1 MSIQKKE
8 KMKNLDYNKKDWL
21 EDAVPMDKA
30 LSSSKKLRQLVD
42 TLFEEIKILI
52 KVSSK
57 SRQKEALKTIMMNLI
72 RAHQLNRPV
81 RYARDKNKYTRD
93 RRYGKLYFKYDRLI
107 PIIDAMEGLGY
118 IEQSSF
124 YFDHEKK
131 GEGLQTRMWS
141 TDKLWS
147 LCQEY
152 RLLQAFPLVPELPE
166 DEEIIILR
174 DEDGKEIGYR
184 ETKQTRQMREDLKN
198 YNNFI
203 DKHRITVRLDGV
215 TVVDNRFL
223 VEKLYGN
230 IKNGKIWIESVK
242 FNNNHYQY
250 NYTTPIPSFNKHKK
264 PFHINPSCIIHK
276 LIDRIPAYKTAPSSP
291 ITHTKRRI
299 TLLRTL
305 LRRFWSDAHL
315 FQKDIERRSYEIS
328 RIPWKM
334 RQDVLGEEFRL
345 QDIGIDELFFVLD
358 YEHLRRIF
366 NLKSWEQG
374 GRAYGSFHQHM
385 LRKYMRKD
393 ILIDGQPTTE
403 IDFSAYHIR
412 MLYHRKDID
421 YTDDPYSVCE
431 GPEMRTIYKAV
442 GLIAINAK
450 KSEACGAIHEEL
462 KDRKIPVPRR
472 DEPFKTLVRKFKEA
486 HRAIEQYLFS
496 GIGLTLQNI
505 DSHIMNAI
513 LMRLMDKGIL
523 GLSVYDSVIVA
534 EQHEAFTKEVMTEEY
549 KKIMGFNPRF

>member
-1 MSIQKKE
+1 M
-8 KMKNLDYNKKDWL
+8 DYNKKDWL
-21 EDAVPMDKA
+21 KDAVPMDKA

-42 TLFEEIKILI
+42 ALFEEIAPLI

-57 SRQKEALKTIMMNLI
+57 SRQKEALKTTLMNLI
-72 RAHQLNRPV
+72 RAHQLDKPV
-81 RYARDKNKYTRD
+81 RYSRDKNRYTRD

-107 PIIDAMEGLGY
+107 PIIDALEGLGY

-131 GEGLQTRMWS
+131 GEGLQTRMWG

-250 NYTTPIPSFNKHKK
+250 NYTTPIPSFNRHKK
-264 PFHINPSCIIHK
+264 PFHINPFCIIHK

-534 EQHEAFTKEVMTEEY
+534 EQHEAFTKEVMTKEY
-549 KKIMGFNPRF
+549 KKIMGFKPRF

>member
-1 MSIQKKE
+1 
-8 KMKNLDYNKKDWL
+8 MKNLDYNKKDWL
-21 EDAVPMDKA
+21 KDAVPMDKA

-42 TLFEEIKILI
+42 TLFEEIKTLI

-57 SRQKEALKTIMMNLI
+57 SRQKEALKTTLMNLI
-72 RAHQLNRPV
+72 RAHQLNKPV
-81 RYARDKNKYTRD
+81 RYSRDKNHYTRD
-93 RRYGKLYFKYDRLI
+93 RRYGKLFFKYDRLI
-107 PIIDAMEGLGY
+107 PIIDALESLGY

-141 TDKLWS
+141 TDKLWPLS
-147 LCQEY
+147 QDY
-152 RLLQAFPLVPELPE
+152 RVFQSFPLVLELPE

-174 DEDGKEIGYR
+174 KEDGQEIGYR
-184 ETKQTRQMREDLKN
+184 ETKQTRQMREDLEN

-203 DKHRITVRLDGV
+203 DKHRITVRLNGL

-223 VEKLYGN
+223 VENLYGN
-230 IKNGKIWIESVK
+230 IWNNKIWIKSVK
-242 FNNNHYQY
+242 FNNKYYYY
-250 NYTTPIPSFNKHKK
+250 NYSTPIPSFNRHKK

-276 LIDRIPAYKTAPSSP
+276 LIDRIPAYNPAPSSP

-315 FQKDIERRSYEIS
+315 FQKDIEKRSYEIS
-328 RIPWKM
+328 RIPWKT

-345 QDIGIDELFFVLD
+345 QDIGIDEIEFVLD
-358 YEHLRRIF
+358 HEHLFRIF
-366 NLKSWEQG
+366 NRKSWEHG

-393 ILIDGQPTTE
+393 ILIDGQPTAE
-403 IDFSAYHIR
+403 IDFSAYHIL
-412 MLYHRKDID
+412 MLYHREGID
-421 YTDDPYSVCE
+421 YQDDPYSVCE
-431 GPEMRTIYKAV
+431 GPEMRAIYKAV
-442 GLIAINAK
+442 GLISINAK
-450 KSEACGAIHEEL
+450 NNKSAYGAIKNEL
-462 KDRKIPVPRR
+462 KKKNIPLSKIDKYVVYLVNTFR
-472 DEPFKTLVRKFKEA
+472 DA
-486 HRAIEQYLFS
+486 HKPIEQYLFS
-496 GIGLTLQNI
+496 DKGITLQNI

-523 GLSVYDSVIVA
+523 GLSVYDSVIVPK
-534 EQHEAFTKEVMTEEY
+534 QHEVFTKEVMTEEY
-549 KKIMGFNPRF
+549 QKLMGFNPRF

>member
-1 MSIQKKE
+1 
-8 KMKNLDYNKKDWL
+8 MKNLDYNKKDWL
-21 EDAVPMDKA
+21 KDAVPMDKA

-42 TLFEEIKILI
+42 ALFEEIAPLI

-57 SRQKEALKTIMMNLI
+57 SRQKEALKTTLMNLI
-72 RAHQLNRPV
+72 RAHQLDKPV
-81 RYARDKNKYTRD
+81 RYSRDKNRYTRD

-107 PIIDAMEGLGY
+107 PIIDALEGLGY

-131 GEGLQTRMWS
+131 GEGLQTRMWG

-250 NYTTPIPSFNKHKK
+250 NYTTPIPSFNRHKK
-264 PFHINPSCIIHK
+264 PFHINPFCIIHK

-549 KKIMGFNPRF
+549 KKIMDFNPRF